1 MRDGFVYT
9 VTVPIKK
16 PGAYQLRVALRDGS
30 TGRVGSASQFV
41 EVPDI
46 KKNRLALSGVV
57 INGIT
62 PAEFTRFSSGRSTA
76 PASSS
81 GSASNDSGNQPQ
93 APSSNGTANAK
104 EESDAQSGA
113 AVRHFRKGM
122 GLRYGFVIYNA
133 QLDKTSARP
142 QLTTQVRL
150 FRDGKPVF
158 TGKENPFNIQNA
170 TDLKRIIASGALQLG
185 SDLTPGEYVL
195 QIIVND
201 GLADEKHRTASQ
213 WMDFEIV
220 K

>member
-1 MRDGFVYT
+1 
-9 VTVPIKK
+9 
-16 PGAYQLRVALRDGS
+16 
-30 TGRVGSASQFV
+30 
-41 EVPDI
+41 
-46 KKNRLALSGVV
+46 
-57 INGIT
+57 
-62 PAEFTRFSSGRSTA
+62 
-76 PASSS
+76 
-81 GSASNDSGNQPQ
+81 
-93 APSSNGTANAK
+93 
-104 EESDAQSGA
+104 
-113 AVRHFRKGM
+113 M

-220 K
+220 N